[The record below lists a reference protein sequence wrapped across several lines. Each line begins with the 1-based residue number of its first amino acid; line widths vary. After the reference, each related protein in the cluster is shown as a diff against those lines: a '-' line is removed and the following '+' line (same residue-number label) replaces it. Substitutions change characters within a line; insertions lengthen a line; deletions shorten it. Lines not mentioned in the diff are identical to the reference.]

1 MLQTENNFELSQP
14 KDSSLAAVYLWPP
27 VQTLPQGSP
36 DLLGLGISKD
46 VYIQALDKNIKQF
59 SVPTTSQKITVKN
72 PHKMTRSIKTSSI
85 HNQVTVKGQSS
96 CTCFALE
103 HQSRIGCSALGF
115 RCALVHSFKLIKRG
129 QFMSI
134 IRTSELAFLELNQ
147 AEISLA

>member
-59 SVPTTSQKITVKN
+59 SVPTSQKITVKN
-72 PHKMTRSIKTSSI
+72 PDKMTRSIKTSSI

-103 HQSRIGCSALGF
+103 HQSRI
-115 RCALVHSFKLIKRG
+115 
-129 QFMSI
+129 
-134 IRTSELAFLELNQ
+134 
-147 AEISLA
+147 